1 MSINFQG
8 NLTFD
13 KSFYKMK
20 HSNCAE
26 IEDSLKKLYDLQ
38 NLKPLIPDT
47 VIFARGGKTRD
58 SIIIRFGKDWDIPIV
73 PKKEVSAGSV
83 LHQVL
88 LNTCFYN
95 GEQPLTSSVEH
106 IKKSLIKILQRN
118 LDANKN

>member
-8 NLTFD
+8 NLTFY

-20 HSNCAE
+20 LSNCAE
-26 IEDSLKKLYDLQ
+26 ISDTLQKFYDMPQ
-38 NLKPLIPDT
+38 FKNIVPDT
-47 VIFARGGKTRD
+47 VIIGKGGKTRD
-58 SIIIRFGKDWDIPIV
+58 SIIIRFGEDWDIPIV

-118 LDANKN
+118 LDVNKN

>member
-1 MSINFQG
+1 
-8 NLTFD
+8 
-13 KSFYKMK
+13 MK

-58 SIIIRFGKDWDIPIV
+58 SVVIRFGEDWDIPIV

-83 LHQVL
+83 MHQVL
-88 LNTCFYN
+88 LNTCFYH

-118 LDANKN
+118 LDVNKN